1 MPFSYLL
8 RIYAIYSSPFV
19 FRNYFKLSLFMS
31 FHEQCRIDV
40 DLKAKEISGS
50 MTFLISVFRQFP
62 SHKLIQYTCEVLEL
76 LCFFYFSYNLVLF
89 IYVFILLM
97 TSFLNVCLGL
107 LSETCILFLL
117 YACSSH

>member
-19 FRNYFKLSLFMS
+19 FQNYFKLSLFMS

-50 MTFLISVFRQFP
+50 TTFLISVFRQFP
-62 SHKLIQYTCEVLEL
+62 SHKLIQYIPVK
-76 LCFFYFSYNLVLF
+76 Y
-89 IYVFILLM
+89 
-97 TSFLNVCLGL
+97 
-107 LSETCILFLL
+107 
-117 YACSSH
+117 